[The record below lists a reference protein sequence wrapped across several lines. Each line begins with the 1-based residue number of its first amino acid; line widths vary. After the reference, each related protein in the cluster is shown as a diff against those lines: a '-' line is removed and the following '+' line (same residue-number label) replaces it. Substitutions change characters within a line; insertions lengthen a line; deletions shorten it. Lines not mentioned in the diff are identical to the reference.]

1 MEIPLENIRQACSK
15 ASAGHIDLLDRHAAF
30 VSKLLRKDWDWW
42 TGNEGYEG
50 TGKSNGSLWT
60 ALKVAPGLFDISE
73 HVCYTPDDFLRL
85 VEDTPRYGVF
95 ILDEAG
101 EAVYNRNYNTEL
113 NKAIVMASQQ
123 MRDRNLYVEFN
134 LPALE
139 LLDSALRRRF
149 RTLVIYEAPKFERGR
164 SMWHVP
170 VLPRYGRKSDPYFD
184 LSFVYYFR
192 QLPTAKREEYTAI
205 KTKMG
210 RERLAGYRE
219 QVQHE
224 QGKNVDVDPAKI
236 VDRIRRLPEGERAE
250 LLGSRGA
257 FSRDAIRFRYKLPE
271 SVARSVVAGLRISPE
286 TGG

>member
-1 MEIPLENIRQACSK
+1 MEIPLENIRRASTK
-15 ASAGHIDLLDRHAAF
+15 ANAKSGDFVDRHATF

-60 ALKVAPGLFDISE
+60 ALKVAPDRFKIKE

-205 KTKMG
+205 KTRMG

-219 QVQHE
+219 EVQRE
-224 QGKNVDVDPAKI
+224 QGKNVDVDPEKIVAKI
-236 VDRIRRLPEGERAE
+236 RKLPEAERAQ
-250 LLGSRGA
+250 LCSARGG
-257 FSRDAIRFRYKLPE
+257 FSRDAVRFKYKLPE
-271 SVARSVVAGLRISPE
+271 SVARSVVAGLRMTPGE
-286 TGG
+286 EA